1 MGGFSLLN
9 NISALEA
16 ENQLNVTQNNL
27 QNTLFQL
34 SSGSRINSGAD
45 DAAGLAI
52 ANGLQ
57 ANITALTQSQ
67 ANANDGVGALQVA
80 DGALSQVTTLLN
92 RAVTLAT
99 ESATGTVGAS
109 QRGALQA
116 EYSQIQSEIDS
127 IGSTTSFNGS
137 QVFNNQPASI
147 FLSDGNTSSTIQA
160 NQINLSATDLLQAA
174 GQSATLSASG
184 AIKAGDTVTVG
195 NTVYTFVAGSNA
207 GTAATTALSTADAAG
222 ATAET
227 GTATKDAG
235 AVDVLIDS
243 DSTESQTT
251 QIQNTLANLAAA
263 INGSSGGGVVYQ
275 AGGNANPEATANVN
289 GTSIQLTA
297 TTAALS
303 LGDSNGNATNAAG
316 DVSIA
321 TTSAGLGFLGAD
333 TAGTGL
339 LSAAGS
345 GTDLS
350 TASDAQTALT
360 AISAAIATVASD
372 RGNLGAVINR
382 LQAASNVESVQVQ
395 NLTSA
400 ENQITAAN
408 IPQQVTNLSEYSI
421 LEQSG
426 ISALAQAN
434 SAQQTILKLLQ

>member
-1 MGGFSLLN
+1 MAISLLN

-16 ENQLNVTQNNL
+16 QNQLNITQNNL

-52 ANGLQ
+52 ANGLE

-67 ANANDGVGALQVA
+67 SNANTGVGALQVA

-99 ESATGTVGAS
+99 ESATGTVGTS

-137 QVFNNQPASI
+137 AVFNSAPASI
-147 FLSDGNTSSTIQA
+147 FLSDGTNSSTISA
-160 NQINLSATDLLQAA
+160 NQINLTSASLLQAA
-174 GQSATLSASG
+174 GQSGTLSASA
-184 AIKAGDTVTVG
+184 AIAANDTVTVG
-195 NTVYTFVAGSNA
+195 NTVYTFVAASNA
-207 GTAATTALSTADAAG
+207 GTAAPSTLAAANTTGGTAQVG
-222 ATAET
+222 ATA
-227 GTATKDAG
+227 G
-235 AVDVLIDS
+235 AVKVLIDS
-243 DSTESQTT
+243 NTNDSAQTQLT
-251 QIQNTLANLAAA
+251 NTLANLVAAV
-263 INGSSGGGVVYQ
+263 NGGAGSGTVYQ
-275 AGGNANPEATANVN
+275 AGGNANPDASATASGLSTTFSASAVGLALGVSGNGSDASGNV
-289 GTSIQLTA
+289 I
-297 TTAALS
+297 LS
-303 LGDSNGNATNAAG
+303 
-316 DVSIA
+316 
-321 TTSAGLGFLGAD
+321 TTSAGLALLGAN

-339 LSAAGS
+339 LATGAA

-350 TASDAQTALT
+350 TATDAQAALG
-360 AISAAIATVASD
+360 AINTAIATIASD
-372 RGNLGAVINR
+372 RGNIGAVINR
-382 LQAASNVESVQVQ
+382 LQAASNVESDQVQ

-400 ENQITAAN
+400 EDQITAAN

-421 LEQSG
+421 LNQSG

-434 SAQQTILKLLQ
+434 SAQQSILKLLQ